1 MRVRKDFTLRQ
12 GRNKMNNVCVFS
24 RYYTSELKLSL
35 TEPSIHDQ
43 IMRDDQYGK
52 RKNVRKLVRSVGIG
66 GSMMR
71 KRKPG
76 ISDTEIFALRS
87 SWVLP
92 CNSPKADPG
101 LAIPSAPAAN
111 FLKLVSL
118 ELGRGLDADE

>member
-1 MRVRKDFTLRQ
+1 
-12 GRNKMNNVCVFS
+12 
-24 RYYTSELKLSL
+24 
-35 TEPSIHDQ
+35 
-43 IMRDDQYGK
+43 
-52 RKNVRKLVRSVGIG
+52 
-66 GSMMR
+66 MMR

-76 ISDTEIFALRS
+76 ISDTEIFALLRS
-87 SWVLP
+87 SLVLP